1 MDMPAPGLRGRQRQ
15 DRGKEQRQPRWGK
28 QGVRRMHEGQ
38 LRVRLTASP
47 GLDMPFLP
55 VLVTLTP

>member
-1 MDMPAPGLRGRQRQ
+1 MREAEAG
-15 DRGKEQRQPRWGK
+15 RGKEQKQLRWSK

-47 GLDMPFLP
+47 GLDTPFLP
-55 VLVTLTP
+55 VLVSPTP